1 MKFDR
6 SKFTKKFVTEAREHV
21 DFLARS
27 IVELE
32 AKPDELS
39 SMAEIKRAAHTLK
52 GSARML
58 KYTSI
63 SKVAHKLEDIFI
75 AIMEEK
81 VSVGPGMADV
91 LLLLVDYIKLAIEA
105 IATGEDEPEITN
117 AIDEAAEQ
125 ALSGNFVLKV
135 RGPDPEQLPKKSES
149 TGADQ
154 SDGSDSR
161 GSGSGSG
168 SGSDSSKDG
177 TKAKSKAKEK
187 TKERSQSKGESL
199 VDDTLRVSVPSLDLV
214 LDSIG
219 EARLDQRVLDA
230 LTVEATRRGRRILGT
245 IATDKHEHST
255 FLRNQVEDL
264 VKLLQRL
271 EEQQYHVGADIRL
284 LFEQAESLRMVPLQD
299 LFDRFLVPIRETAR
313 TRGKR
318 VRLTFSGGELGLDKQ
333 IVDQLYGPMLHLLN
347 NAVDHGIERADER
360 ESAGKSP
367 TGNLKVEVHGLAGA
381 VEIIVQDDGKGVD
394 TAKLVE
400 RAIERSIITEKSA
413 ASMSSHERLQLVFHS
428 GLSAAEIITDLSGRG
443 VGMDVVKTV
452 IEGELKGSVMLAS
465 EAGVGTTTVLRLPL
479 SLSSSRLFLL
489 LVSGRTYA
497 LPLSSV
503 VTSLM
508 TTADDFIDV
517 AGRKAIRFE
526 NQFIPVADASQ
537 LLGTDARQDSAKRI
551 LIIASGAERLAIIVD
566 EILDEQEMLVKPLP
580 TLFEGLRD
588 VSGITFG
595 SMGEPIPVLY
605 VPDLIDTARNRSLVE
620 DAIQSPSVGSQGP
633 YHILIVDDSYN
644 TREVQQH
651 ILETHGYRVSMAS
664 DGVEALERLVVED
677 IDLVVTDIEMPRMD
691 GFTLV
696 ERIRAQ
702 EETRRLP
709 VIILTSRET
718 EGDRARGVD
727 VGANAYIVKRT
738 FDEQKLTATL
748 ETLLP

>member
-32 AKPDELS
+32 TKPDDLS
-39 SMAEIKRAAHTLK
+39 SMAEVKRAAHTLK

-81 VSVGPGMADV
+81 VAVGPGIADV
-91 LLLLVDYIKLAIEA
+91 LLLLVDYIKVAIEA
-105 IATGEDEPEITN
+105 IAKGDDEPEITS
-117 AIDEAAEQ
+117 AIEEAAEN
-125 ALSGNFVLKV
+125 ALSGNFILKV
-135 RGPDPEQLPKKSES
+135 KEDEPEAAP
-149 TGADQ
+149 TPA
-154 SDGSDSR
+154 
-161 GSGSGSG
+161 
-168 SGSDSSKDG
+168 
-177 TKAKSKAKEK
+177 KAKEK
-187 TKERSQSKGESL
+187 EPPKSESI
-199 VDDTLRVSVPSLDLV
+199 VDETLRVSVPSLDLV

-230 LTVEATRRGRRILGT
+230 LTVDATRRGRRILGT
-245 IATDKHEHST
+245 IATDKQEHST

-284 LFEQAESLRMVPLQD
+284 LFEQAESLRMVPLQE

-318 VRLTFSGGELGLDKQ
+318 VRLTFAGGELGLDKQ
-333 IVDQLYGPMLHLLN
+333 IIDRLYGPMLHLLN

-360 ESAGKSP
+360 EKAGKSP
-367 TGNLKVEVHGLAGA
+367 TGQLKVEVHSLAGA

-394 TAKLVE
+394 TSKLVE

-413 ASMSSHERLQLVFHS
+413 ASMSIHERLQLVFHS

-443 VGMDVVKTV
+443 VGMDVVKTI
-452 IEGELKGSVMLAS
+452 IEGDLKGSVMLAS

-489 LVSGRTYA
+489 LLGGRTYA

-508 TTADDFIDV
+508 TTEDDFIDV

-526 NQFIPVADASQ
+526 NQFIPVAYACS
-537 LLGTDARQDSAKRI
+537 LLQMEGRQESAKRV
-551 LIIASGAERLAIIVD
+551 LIIASGAERLAIVVD

-580 TLFEGLRD
+580 PLFEGLRD
-588 VSGITFG
+588 VSGMTFG
-595 SMGEPIPVLY
+595 AMGEPIPVLY
-605 VPDLIDTARNRSLVE
+605 VPDLIDTARNRSLI
-620 DAIQSPSVGSQGP
+620 DGQTSGSTIGAKGP
-633 YHILIVDDSYN
+633 YHILVVDDSYN

-651 ILETHGYRVSMAS
+651 ILETHGYTVSMAS
-664 DGVEALERLVVED
+664 DGVEALERLAVED

-691 GFTLV
+691 GFALV
-696 ERIRAQ
+696 ERIRSQ

-709 VIILTSRET
+709 VVILTSRET
-718 EGDRARGVD
+718 DGDRARGVD